1 MTKEYNNLKKEL
13 VLEAFSS
20 LEKNK
25 YYQITLP
32 IITRLTYSSSD
43 SVTKNLLE
51 EMNKEK
57 LIKLR
62 KINRRWCIMP
72 LVEFSKDRKSIIK
85 EMLELKRKEG
95 YLTNTFIYMLDELDD
110 KDYINYFKLLAL
122 RWQWK
127 KDEDKVIKYFRI
139 YPTSEDLKKVI
150 NSFELDERGRDYY
163 NNLLHQYK
171 NVKEKFLNA
180 VTLTNYEDNFDDHAC
195 FDETKGLGRYLDG
208 WNDAMCN
215 IVHLIENEYD
225 IHEIERFCR
234 NEYENREG

>member
-1 MTKEYNNLKKEL
+1 
-13 VLEAFSS
+13 
-20 LEKNK
+20 
-25 YYQITLP
+25 
-32 IITRLTYSSSD
+32 
-43 SVTKNLLE
+43 
-51 EMNKEK
+51 
-57 LIKLR
+57 
-62 KINRRWCIMP
+62 
-72 LVEFSKDRKSIIK
+72 
-85 EMLELKRKEG
+85 
-95 YLTNTFIYMLDELDD
+95 
-110 KDYINYFKLLAL
+110 
-122 RWQWK
+122 
-127 KDEDKVIKYFRI
+127 
-139 YPTSEDLKKVI
+139 VI